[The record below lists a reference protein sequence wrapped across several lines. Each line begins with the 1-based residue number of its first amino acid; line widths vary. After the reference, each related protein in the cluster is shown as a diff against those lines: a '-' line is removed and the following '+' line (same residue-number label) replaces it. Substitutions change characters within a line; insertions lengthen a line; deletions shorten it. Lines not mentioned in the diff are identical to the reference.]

1 MIPLEGEP
9 RKRAKQLTR
18 KVASS
23 PVLPLLGITKAVE
36 TVIAGGPTGRWLAYA
51 GLVTIVW
58 VFAEDLQRR
67 AEDAT
72 ETVQDA
78 VDGEEA

>member
-1 MIPLEGEP
+1 MISLEGEP

-18 KVASS
+18 KVAAS

-36 TVIAGGPTGRWLAYA
+36 TVIVGGPTTRWLAYA
-51 GLVTIVW
+51 AIVTLVW

>member
-1 MIPLEGEP
+1 
-9 RKRAKQLTR
+9 
-18 KVASS
+18 V
-23 PVLPLLGITKAVE
+23 
-36 TVIAGGPTGRWLAYA
+36 YA
-51 GLVTIVW
+51 GLVTLVW

-67 AEDAT
+67 AEEAS

>member
-1 MIPLEGEP
+1 MIPLKDEP

-18 KVASS
+18 KIAAT

-36 TVIAGGPTGRWLAYA
+36 IVIVGGPTGRWLAYA
-51 GLVTIVW
+51 GFVTIVW

-78 VDGEEA
+78 VDGEES